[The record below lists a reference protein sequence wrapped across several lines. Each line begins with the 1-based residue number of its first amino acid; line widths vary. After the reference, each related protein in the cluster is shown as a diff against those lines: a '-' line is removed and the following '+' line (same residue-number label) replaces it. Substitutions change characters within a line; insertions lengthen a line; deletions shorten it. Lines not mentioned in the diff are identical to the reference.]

1 LRIIAELVLMKF
13 GVTMTLPGISKL
25 LKHLKIT
32 PQKPL
37 RRAYERD
44 PQRIKDW
51 QDLELPKIVKRAKR
65 NGAMVLFLDEAGI
78 RSDAQLGVTWGEKGK
93 TPVVSTSG
101 QRQTVNAISAV
112 NPKGEFRFKVFTNR
126 FDVIQSEVQVFPG
139 C

>member
-1 LRIIAELVLMKF
+1 
-13 GVTMTLPGISKL
+13 MTLPGISKL